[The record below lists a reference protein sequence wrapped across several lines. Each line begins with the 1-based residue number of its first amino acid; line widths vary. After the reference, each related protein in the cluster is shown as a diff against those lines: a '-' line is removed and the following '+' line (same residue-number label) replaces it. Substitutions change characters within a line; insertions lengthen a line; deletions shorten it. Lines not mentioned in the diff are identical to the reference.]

1 MATTR
6 PRRAASAKRPV
17 EEVEDPPLT
26 AVQRRA
32 LERQVKDIEDRARYL
47 LVATLPGLSLYYLMH
62 DDAWAFDDPTSA
74 TLFKRRAAAKAIQ
87 AMLRPGVYVVPCEV
101 DAGGKLVLRS
111 IAGRTVGKATLAVQP
126 SWRRK
131 RKLTA

>member
-1 MATTR
+1 MATAKR
-6 PRRAASAKRPV
+6 KRAANAQRPV
-17 EEVEDPPLT
+17 DEVEDPPLT
-26 AVQRRA
+26 AAQRRA

-87 AMLRPGVYVVPCEV
+87 ALLRPGVHVVPCEV

-111 IAGRTVGKATLAVQP
+111 IVGRTVGKTALAVQP

-131 RKLTA
+131 RKPTA